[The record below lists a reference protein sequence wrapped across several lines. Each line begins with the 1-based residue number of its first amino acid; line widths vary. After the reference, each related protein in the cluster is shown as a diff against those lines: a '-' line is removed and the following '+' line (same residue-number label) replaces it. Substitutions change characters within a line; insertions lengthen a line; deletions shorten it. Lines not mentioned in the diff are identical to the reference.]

1 VQRAGRRLVPDSCR
15 FTLSL
20 TKGCLAAIVAA
31 LGGGGGGAQ
40 VGGAFTLDATQV
52 AMEVEVGGGGEVGVR
67 CGVTET
73 LDFKL

>member
-1 VQRAGRRLVPDSCR
+1 
-15 FTLSL
+15 
-20 TKGCLAAIVAA
+20 
-31 LGGGGGGAQ
+31 

-52 AMEVEVGGGGEVGVR
+52 AMEVEVGGGGGGEVGVR